1 MKDQIRKILKNDK
14 VLHLICN
21 FIIVV
26 VLGFTFNIVTGI
38 SVALIA
44 SLSKELYDEIK
55 YKGWSWDDLI
65 VDLIGIVLGIIVV

>member
-1 MKDQIRKILKNDK
+1 MKDQIKKILKNDK

-38 SVALIA
+38 SVALIV

-65 VDLIGIVLGIIVV
+65 ADLIGIVLGIIVV

>member
-1 MKDQIRKILKNDK
+1 MKDQIKKILRNDK

-65 VDLIGIVLGIIVV
+65 ADLIGIVLGIIVV

>member
-1 MKDQIRKILKNDK
+1 MKDQIKKILRNDK

-44 SLSKELYDEIK
+44 SLSKELCDEIK

-65 VDLIGIVLGIIVV
+65 VGLIGIVLGIIVV

>member
-1 MKDQIRKILKNDK
+1 MKDQIKKILRNDK

-26 VLGFTFNIVTGI
+26 VLGFAFNIVTGI
-38 SVALIA
+38 SIALIA

-65 VDLIGIVLGIIVV
+65 ADLIGIVLGIIVV

>member
-1 MKDQIRKILKNDK
+1 MKDQIKKILKNDK

-26 VLGFTFNIVTGI
+26 VLGFTFNIVVGI
-38 SVALIA
+38 SVALTA
-44 SLSKELYDEIK
+44 SLSKELYDEIR

-65 VDLIGIVLGIIVV
+65 ADLVGIVLGIIIV

>member
-1 MKDQIRKILKNDK
+1 MKGQIKKILRNDK

-38 SVALIA
+38 SIALIA

-65 VDLIGIVLGIIVV
+65 ADLIGIVLGIIVV

>member
-1 MKDQIRKILKNDK
+1 MKDQIKKILKNDK

-65 VDLIGIVLGIIVV
+65 ADLIGIVLGIIVV

>member
-1 MKDQIRKILKNDK
+1 M
-14 VLHLICN
+14 
-21 FIIVV
+21 
-26 VLGFTFNIVTGI
+26 LGFTFNIVTGI

-65 VDLIGIVLGIIVV
+65 ADLIGIVLGIIVV

>member
-1 MKDQIRKILKNDK
+1 MKDQIKKILKNDK
-14 VLHLICN
+14 VLRLICN

-65 VDLIGIVLGIIVV
+65 ADLIGIVLGIIVV

>member
-1 MKDQIRKILKNDK
+1 MKDQIKKILKNDK

-38 SVALIA
+38 SIALIA

-55 YKGWSWDDLI
+55 YKGWSWDNLI
-65 VDLIGIVLGIIVV
+65 ADLIGIVLGIIVV

>member
-1 MKDQIRKILKNDK
+1 MKDQIKKILKNDK
-14 VLHLICN
+14 VLRLICN

-38 SVALIA
+38 SIALIT

-55 YKGWSWDDLI
+55 YKGWSWDNLI
-65 VDLIGIVLGIIVV
+65 ADLIGIALGIIVV

>member
-1 MKDQIRKILKNDK
+1 MKDQIKKILKNDK

-26 VLGFTFNIVTGI
+26 VFGFTFNIVTGI
-38 SVALIA
+38 SIALIT

-65 VDLIGIVLGIIVV
+65 ADLIGIVLGIIVV

>member
-1 MKDQIRKILKNDK
+1 MKDQIKKILKNDK

-55 YKGWSWDDLI
+55 YKGWDDLI

>member
-1 MKDQIRKILKNDK
+1 MKGQIKKILKNDK

-26 VLGFTFNIVTGI
+26 VLGFTFNIITGI
-38 SVALIA
+38 SIALIT

-55 YKGWSWDDLI
+55 YKGWSWDNLI
-65 VDLIGIVLGIIVV
+65 ADLIGIALGIIVV

>member
-1 MKDQIRKILKNDK
+1 MKDQIKKILKNDK

-26 VLGFTFNIVTGI
+26 VLGFTFNIVTGV

>member
-1 MKDQIRKILKNDK
+1 MKDQIKKILKNDK
-14 VLHLICN
+14 VLRLICN

-55 YKGWSWDDLI
+55 YKGRDDLI

>member
-1 MKDQIRKILKNDK
+1 MKGQIKKILRNDK

-38 SVALIA
+38 SIALIA

-65 VDLIGIVLGIIVV
+65 ADLIGIVLGIIVI